1 MIRSILLDFGVS
13 CPLYALTEL
22 SIIFVSC
29 PLYATTPRIQEVL
42 RKLHPLKIKFY

>member
-1 MIRSILLDFGVS
+1 MIRSILLDFG
-13 CPLYALTEL
+13 LALTEL